1 MRLKP
6 LALLLGTALVAGAC
20 GGGTP
25 STAPSGSVTT
35 SNPPAGSGSAP
46 PPSQAG
52 DSPNLF
58 DTTYPSRVTVGQP
71 GGTVIIADWQEAN
84 LFNYY
89 YQGQVTEA
97 DLASTYFNGFVTTTD
112 DLRYAPDLAAEPI
125 PTLDNGGVVVP
136 GNDGAAMTTTWTLR
150 DGLKWSDGRDLT
162 CEDAKFT
169 WEWNI
174 DPDNTGLYGGTVGW
188 EDIASVECPDAQTV
202 VVNWDAI
209 YEGYLTLFAAILPKH
224 YLETIPV
231 AEAATKAYL
240 GADMP
245 NVPVSGPFKF
255 ESVTP
260 GQEIRMVRNDQ
271 YKNAEGR
278 SAWLDGLI
286 FKWYADP
293 DAMIAGYQAGE
304 YDLAKDLQNA
314 DLPKVQHLGDVVR
327 RKTALSYELHR
338 PNWDSPVFGD
348 PAVREAYRHA
358 IDKNE
363 INTRIVGGSAT
374 VTDIAISPETWYFS
388 GPTELTPFDPDRA
401 RQILDEAGWTEGADG
416 VRAKDGVR
424 AEVTLC
430 TTLAQYRQDTLA
442 LVAAWLEDIGIAAT
456 VQPVDSSDIFAT
468 WNESTDETPC
478 NLARGNFDLAE
489 HGFTSALDPLG
500 NYATYHSSQFE
511 PDGSNDAK
519 VSHPTVDAALD
530 AVRSSVDFKVIRDA
544 MAEFQT
550 AYIEQTLEVPL
561 YYRDEVWLVNPKI
574 QNFTGNPSSVGP
586 TWNVADWYVTG

>member
-6 LALLLGTALVAGAC
+6 LALLLGAALVAGAC
-20 GGGTP
+20 GSGTP
-25 STAPSGSVTT
+25 SASPSGSTAV
-35 SNPPAGSGSAP
+35 SNPPASGGSEP
-46 PPSQAG
+46 PPSQSG

-58 DTTYPSRVTVGQP
+58 DTSYPTRVTPGQT

-136 GNDGAAMTTTWTLR
+136 GSDGAAMTTTWKLR
-150 DGLKWSDGRDLT
+150 DGLKWSDGQDLT
-162 CEDAKFT
+162 CDDAKYT
-169 WEWNI
+169 WEWNM
-174 DPDNTGLYGGTVGW
+174 DPGNTGLYGGTVGW
-188 EDIASVECPDAQTV
+188 EDIASVECPDDQTV
-202 VVNWDAI
+202 VVHWDAI

-224 YLETIPV
+224 YLEAFPV

-278 SAWLDGLI
+278 SAYLDGLI

-293 DAMIAGYQAGE
+293 DVMIAGYQAGE

-363 INTRIVGGSAT
+363 INTRIVGGSAS
-374 VTDIAISPETWYFS
+374 VTDLAISPETWYFA
-388 GPTELTPFDPDRA
+388 GATELTPFDPDQA
-401 RQILDEAGWTEGADG
+401 EAILDEAGWTRGADG

-478 NLARGNFDLAE
+478 NLAHGNFDLAE

-511 PDGSNDAK
+511 PDGSNDAR
-519 VSHPTVDAALD
+519 VSDPTVDAALD

-544 MAEFQT
+544 MAEFQA
-550 AYIEQTLEVPL
+550 AYIEKTLEVPL